1 MAEEKE
7 LTINNITH
15 NNNHMTAQELNI
27 LLSGRETRTLEYKR
41 AWNEVPSNL
50 YDTVCAFL
58 NRDGGAIVLG
68 VEDDGTIKRGV
79 NPEAIE
85 QMCKNI
91 SNTSNNPQKF
101 SPTFLLQPEVVDTE
115 GKKVIVVQV
124 PSSSQVHRLAGKIY
138 DRSSDGDFELKT
150 DAEISA
156 MYQRKSTQYSE
167 NTIFPY
173 LRLEHLNAATIE
185 KAKNLIRNTRSSHP
199 WLSLSDMDFF
209 RQANLYRYDF
219 QTNQEG
225 FTLAALMLFGKRES
239 IQSALPYYRIDAVVR
254 INNVDRYDDRLT
266 LDGNIIDDYDALM
279 DFIAKHLPD
288 NFFMEG
294 DLRVSLRDKIYRE
307 IIANML
313 VHREYHNPTPTI
325 IEIKRDG
332 VIAKNANRP
341 LKAGLVTLSNYS
353 SHPKNPHIAN
363 FFVQIGRSEHLGTGI
378 RNIYKYAPIY
388 TGVAPIIEDED
399 VYIVKIGAYKEDKQ
413 NMLSN
418 VATISNENGA
428 RSGVRKVPLKDNIEL
443 TDRQTVILSVLRDN
457 VSLDVPLNTTT
468 LSQKLKVARKT
479 MQREL
484 GELQKIGAVSRLG
497 GRKFGYWIV
506 NEDWK

>member
-1 MAEEKE
+1 
-7 LTINNITH
+7 
-15 NNNHMTAQELNI
+15 MTEQELNI

-199 WLSLSDMDFF
+199 WLSLADMDFF

-254 INNVDRYDDRLT
+254 INDVDRYDDRLT

-363 FFVQIGRSEHLGTGI
+363 FFVQIGRAEHLGTGI

-399 VYIVKIGAYKEDKQ
+399 VYMVKIGAFKEDKQ

-418 VATISNENGA
+418 VATISNEAGA
-428 RSGVRKVPLKDNIEL
+428 RSGVRNVPLKDNTKL
-443 TDRQTVILSVLRDN
+443 TDRQVVILSVLRDN
-457 VSLDVPLNTTT
+457 VPLNVPLNTTA

-497 GRKFGYWIV
+497 GRKFGYWII
-506 NEDWK
+506 NEDWNKR

>member
-1 MAEEKE
+1 
-7 LTINNITH
+7 
-15 NNNHMTAQELNI
+15 MTAQELNI

-101 SPTFLLQPEVVDTE
+101 SPTFLLQPEVVDVE

-254 INNVDRYDDRLT
+254 INDVDRYDDRLT

-363 FFVQIGRSEHLGTGI
+363 FFVQIGRAEHLGTGI

-418 VATISNENGA
+418 VATISNEDGA
-428 RSGVRKVPLKDNIEL
+428 RSGVRNDARNDARKVNSDVANKKNQIIEL
-443 TDRQTVILSVLRDN
+443 LRQDPTMTAKMLSLQLSYSFRSTQRYIADLCAEGVLRH
-457 VSLDVPLNTTT
+457 
-468 LSQKLKVARKT
+468 
-479 MQREL
+479 E
-484 GELQKIGAVSRLG
+484 GAT
-497 GRKFGYWIV
+497 KKGYWVITV
-506 NEDWK
+506 DNMQKDSGDMSQE